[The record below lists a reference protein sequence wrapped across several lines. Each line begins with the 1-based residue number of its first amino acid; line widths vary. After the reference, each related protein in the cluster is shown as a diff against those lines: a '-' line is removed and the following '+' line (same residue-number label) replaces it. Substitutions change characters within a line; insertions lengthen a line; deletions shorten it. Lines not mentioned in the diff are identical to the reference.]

1 MCSTFF
7 FVDAFRH
14 HRRKLK
20 MYDNGNA
27 TTPLPYTY
35 QFPKLTEKNPYP
47 TTVKSAHTR
56 SNTFH
61 HAVSL
66 HIYFSWM
73 LADIQWYILIAW
85 RVYVHPLI
93 LLLIK
98 IYAWCLCEMRPTLV
112 YLTSTLTFYICLVLL
127 LVLVSRNFRMH
138 FFCSARLNI
147 LRWPNSRY
155 WLDNYKLSG
164 GSRFLV
170 QRL

>member
-1 MCSTFF
+1 MTT
-7 FVDAFRH
+7 ATLLH
-14 HRRKLK
+14 H
-20 MYDNGNA
+20 
-27 TTPLPYTY
+27 
-35 QFPKLTEKNPYP
+35 YP
-47 TTVKSAHTR
+47 THISFQSSQRKIHIRQQWNPHTL
-56 SNTFH
+56 TLTHFIM
-61 HAVSL
+61 

-112 YLTSTLTFYICLVLL
+112 YLTSTLTFYICLALL